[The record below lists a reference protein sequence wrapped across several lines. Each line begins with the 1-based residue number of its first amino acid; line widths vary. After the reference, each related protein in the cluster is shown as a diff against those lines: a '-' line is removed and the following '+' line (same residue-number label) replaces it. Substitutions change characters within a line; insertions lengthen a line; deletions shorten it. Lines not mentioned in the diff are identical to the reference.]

1 MCFFVNLPALG
12 LYNHV
17 NKNNML
23 VGIIT
28 GIIAGFVASKLYD
41 GEGKGCIVNLVL
53 GIIGGALGGWI
64 FSQFNIQAYSWMG
77 ELVVAVIGAM
87 IFLYIW
93 NKLLK

>member
-1 MCFFVNLPALG
+1 
-12 LYNHV
+12 
-17 NKNNML
+17 ML

-28 GIIAGFVASKLYD
+28 GILAGFVASKLFD

-53 GIIGGALGGWI
+53 GIIGGALGGWV
-64 FSQFNIQAYSWMG
+64 FSLFGLQAYSWMG

-87 IFLYIW
+87 LFLLIW

>member
-1 MCFFVNLPALG
+1 MIVG
-12 LYNHV
+12 L
-17 NKNNML
+17 
-23 VGIIT
+23 IT

-93 NKLLK
+93 NNLFK

>member
-1 MCFFVNLPALG
+1 
-12 LYNHV
+12 
-17 NKNNML
+17 ML
-23 VGIIT
+23 VGLIT

-64 FSQFNIQAYSWMG
+64 FSQFNIQAYRWMG

>member
-1 MCFFVNLPALG
+1 MIVG
-12 LYNHV
+12 L
-17 NKNNML
+17 
-23 VGIIT
+23 IT

-77 ELVVAVIGAM
+77 ELVVAVVGAM

>member
-1 MCFFVNLPALG
+1 
-12 LYNHV
+12 
-17 NKNNML
+17 ML

>member
-1 MCFFVNLPALG
+1 MI
-12 LYNHV
+12 
-17 NKNNML
+17 

-28 GIIAGFVASKLYD
+28 GILAGFVASKLFD

-53 GIIGGALGGWI
+53 GIIGGALGGWL
-64 FSQFNIQAYSWMG
+64 FSLFGLHAYSWMG

-87 IFLYIW
+87 VFLFVW

>member
-1 MCFFVNLPALG
+1 
-12 LYNHV
+12 
-17 NKNNML
+17 ML
-23 VGIIT
+23 VGLIT

>member
-1 MCFFVNLPALG
+1 
-12 LYNHV
+12 
-17 NKNNML
+17 ML

-53 GIIGGALGGWI
+53 GVIGGALGGWL
-64 FSQFNIQAYSWMG
+64 FSLFELPVNSWMG

-87 IFLYIW
+87 LFLLIW
-93 NKLLK
+93 NKLFK

>member
-1 MCFFVNLPALG
+1 MIVG
-12 LYNHV
+12 L
-17 NKNNML
+17 
-23 VGIIT
+23 IT

-53 GIIGGALGGWI
+53 GIIGGVLGGWI

>member
-1 MCFFVNLPALG
+1 MIVG
-12 LYNHV
+12 L
-17 NKNNML
+17 
-23 VGIIT
+23 IT

>member
-1 MCFFVNLPALG
+1 MI
-12 LYNHV
+12 
-17 NKNNML
+17 